1 MTLVFAAGAL
11 VFVALTAYALLAG
24 ADFGGGVWDL
34 FASGPRAK
42 AQRALITEAI
52 GPVWE
57 ANHVWL
63 ILAIVVI
70 WTCFPAAYARIG
82 IGLHVPLTLLLVGI
96 VLRGTAFVFRSY
108 DSQRDDIHRRWST
121 IFAVA
126 SVISPVMLGVCVGA
140 MASGQLA
147 ADPAT
152 GAPKAGF
159 FAPWFAPFPL
169 TIGAFT
175 LALFAWLAAVYL
187 AVEAKEP
194 ELQEDFRRRGL
205 AAGATAGVLA
215 FLALGFGF
223 SGAPEV
229 IGALVGS
236 WWSLPFQGLTALTA
250 SGALL
255 ALFQR
260 RFRLARALTM
270 LQVVWVINGWGIS
283 QYPYIIVPDLTIHDP
298 TSPDLVIGMV
308 LGLVGAGS
316 LALVPTFAWM
326 YWVFKR
332 DALR

>member
-11 VFVALTAYALLAG
+11 VFAALTAYALLAG

-42 AQRALITEAI
+42 AQRALITDAI

-108 DSQRDDIHRRWST
+108 DTQRDDVHRRWST

-140 MASGQLA
+140 MASGGLA
-147 ADPAT
+147 ADPQT
-152 GAPKAGF
+152 GAPLAGF
-159 FAPWFAPFPL
+159 VAPWLAPFPL

-187 AVEAKEP
+187 AVEAKDP
-194 ELQEDFRRRGL
+194 EVREDFRRRGL
-205 AAGATAGVLA
+205 LAGAVAGALA
-215 FLALGFGF
+215 FLALGLGF

-229 IGALVGS
+229 IGALLGS
-236 WWSLPFQGLTALTA
+236 WWSLPFQALTGLTAG
-250 SGALL
+250 GALY
-255 ALFQR
+255 ALFKR
-260 RFRLARALTM
+260 RFRWARALTM

-298 TSPDLVIGMV
+298 RAPDLVIGMV
-308 LGLVGAGS
+308 LALVGGGS